1 MNSHF
6 SVLASVACLL
16 MGSTAAMAQSS
27 LTFRGSSL
35 SPIPL
40 DVTQPLTIGDDG
52 SVQASCLFQAG
63 TTVCQGVS
71 PPVSQQIPTVA
82 LSVSGLTQDGQGR
95 YELTAGT
102 QFAIS
107 RTITN
112 TADVCVASS
121 SVAATT
127 VGWDSVFAPAAT
139 SSATVRLTS
148 AGEYTLGLRCYNL
161 AGAAATP
168 TQLRFVVAAPNGPNP
183 DSCTLPADPS
193 IQPANFT
200 RYVRSW
206 NQVFQVGD
214 FPNAPGYLVP
224 IGSFTVNNSLPGP
237 SSAGM
242 YISVPFTPQ
251 ANRTYTLRFY
261 PAQAIFAAGYNGDQ
275 TRRGTSFVSASRC
288 AGDLRAPDIGSS
300 DPDLRLCRSMVNN
313 GPFVFTTTGNAGVCQ
328 LQAGQTYWLNFMM
341 VNPTGGLS
349 NTTHTCLFTDRCES
363 LLQFSQE

>member
-6 SVLASVACLL
+6 SVLASAACLL

-112 TADVCVASS
+112 TADVCVATS
-121 SVAATT
+121 SVSATT

-168 TQLRFVVAAPNGPNP
+168 TQLRFVVAAPVGPNP

-200 RYVRSW
+200 RYVRTW

-224 IGSFTVNNSLPGP
+224 MGSFLVNNSLPGP
-237 SSAGM
+237 ASAGM

-288 AGDLRAPDIGSS
+288 AGDLRAPDVGSS

-313 GPFVFTTTGNAGVCQ
+313 GQFVFTTTSNAGLCQ

-341 VNPTGGLS
+341 VNPIGGLS
-349 NTTHTCLFTDRCES
+349 NTTNTCVFIDRCES

>member
-6 SVLASVACLL
+6 SVLASAVCLL

-40 DVTQPLTIGDDG
+40 DVSQPLTIGDDG

-82 LSVSGLTQDGQGR
+82 LSVSGLTQDTQGR

-102 QFAIS
+102 QFSIS

-121 SVAATT
+121 SVPATT
-127 VGWDSVFAPAAT
+127 VGWDSVFAPAA
-139 SSATVRLTS
+139 SGSATVRLTS

-168 TQLRFVVAAPNGPNP
+168 TQLRFVVAAPIGPNP
-183 DSCTLPADPS
+183 ESCTLPADPS
-193 IQPANFT
+193 IQPANLT
-200 RYVRSW
+200 RYVRTW
-206 NQVFQVGD
+206 NQVFQIGD

-224 IGSFTVNNSLPGP
+224 MGSFLANNSLSGP
-237 SSAGM
+237 PSASM
-242 YISVPFTPQ
+242 YVSVPFTPQ

-275 TRRGTSFVSASRC
+275 SRRGTSFVSVSPC
-288 AGDLRAPDIGSS
+288 AGDLRAPDSAS
-300 DPDLRLCRSMVNN
+300 PNPDLSLCRTMVLN
-313 GPFVFTTTGNAGVCQ
+313 GAFVFTTTAAAGTCR
-328 LQAGQTYWLNFMM
+328 LQAGETYWLNFMM
-341 VNPTGGLS
+341 INPAGGLS
-349 NTTHTCLFTDRCES
+349 NPTHTCVFTDRCES